1 MEKNSIEILHA
12 DADSSQIADSKIFLV
27 TDRVT
32 VLEILSFKY
41 LRDSRTIEK
50 TGNRKSIR

>member
-27 TDRVT
+27 DRVT